1 MASLLTNLLSVPH
14 NDNLI
19 VTTEQ
24 DEIAATN
31 MLHPTTNC
39 KLFLHFFHLIANYLT
54 IDSPPPA
61 PEPADIFDG
70 VVDTSRHSVKIT
82 TNSQSNEALSNSATA
97 VAVEILQAMQATTT
111 PAERIAK
118 SVVLGGVLSLAI

>member
-1 MASLLTNLLSVPH
+1 MVSLLTNLLSVPH

-39 KLFLHFFHLIANYLT
+39 KLFLHFHLIANCLT

-97 VAVEILQAMQATTT
+97 AAVEILQAMQATTT